1 MIKKQDAN
9 IIVMKQYLSE
19 IDKVVKDDNKAEIN
33 GRTYQLSKMTHKMRL
48 PFLQYYQD
56 MQPNPITGVAS
67 KKMEYEE
74 VENMLS
80 GIVLFEGATLKN
92 LPNHFDTYPQDY
104 MPYINTMLMV
114 VVYPFLGEQLQLLKG
129 L

>member
-1 MIKKQDAN
+1 MAKDPKITAVSNFFQ
-9 IIVMKQYLSE
+9 E
-19 IDKVVKDDNKAEIN
+19 IEKVVNDDNKAEIN

-56 MQPNPITGVAS
+56 MQPNPVTGIVT
-67 KKMEYEE
+67 KKMDYEE